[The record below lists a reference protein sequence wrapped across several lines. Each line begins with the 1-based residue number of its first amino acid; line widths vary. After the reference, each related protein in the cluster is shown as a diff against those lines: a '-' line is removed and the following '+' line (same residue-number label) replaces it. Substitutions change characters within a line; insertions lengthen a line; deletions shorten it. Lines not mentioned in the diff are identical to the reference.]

1 VPLSI
6 EKVTIEYDCECDHGL
21 CEHAAAEVERVI
33 QRVYLKGYEDGK
45 NSVSES
51 LKSML
56 RSEFP
61 VEYEEARRIQ
71 KIKRKDPRKKKKE
84 WDM

>member
-1 VPLSI
+1 MALSI
-6 EKVTIEYDCECDHGL
+6 EKITIEYDCECDHGL

-56 RSEFP
+56 RTEFP
-61 VEYEEARRIQ
+61 VEYEEARKVQ
-71 KIKRKDPRKKKKE
+71 KIRRDHRKPKKKE

>member
-1 VPLSI
+1 MTVGV
-6 EKVTIEYDCECDHGL
+6 EKIVIDYECECDHGM
-21 CEHAAAEVERVI
+21 CEHAAAEVQRIV

-45 NSVSES
+45 ASVSQS

-56 RSEFP
+56 KREFP
-61 VEYEEARRIQ
+61 VEYEEAERVR
-71 KIKRKDPRKKKKE
+71 KIKRKDKPAKKKE

>member
-1 VPLSI
+1 MTVGV
-6 EKVTIEYDCECDHGL
+6 EKIVIDYECECDHGM
-21 CEHAAAEVERVI
+21 CEHAAAEVQRIV

-45 NSVSES
+45 ASVSQS

-56 RSEFP
+56 KKEFP
-61 VEYEEARRIQ
+61 VEYEEAERIR
-71 KIKRKDPRKKKKE
+71 KIKRKDKPAKKKE

>member
-1 VPLSI
+1 MTVGV
-6 EKVTIEYDCECDHGL
+6 EKIVIDYECECDHGM
-21 CEHAAAEVERVI
+21 CEHAAAEVQRIV

-45 NSVSES
+45 ASVSQS

-56 RSEFP
+56 KKEFP
-61 VEYEEARRIQ
+61 VEYEEAERIR
-71 KIKRKDPRKKKKE
+71 KIKRKDKPAKKKQ